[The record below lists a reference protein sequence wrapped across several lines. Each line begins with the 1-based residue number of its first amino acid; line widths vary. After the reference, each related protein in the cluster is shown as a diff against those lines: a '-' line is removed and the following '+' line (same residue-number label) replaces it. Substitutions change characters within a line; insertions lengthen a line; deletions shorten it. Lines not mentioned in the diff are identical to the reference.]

1 MCQLERS
8 EANALLGVAA
18 SEHRLFTVMKHVL
31 VAEAARLESA
41 TEHPAAN
48 AAQVV
53 DVQADG
59 VAAAASGA
67 GPRIG
72 VSRRRSGRFGADP
85 AGYQPAW

>member
-1 MCQLERS
+1 MCQLERG

-18 SEHRLFTVMKHVL
+18 SEHRLFTMMKHVL

-48 AAQVV
+48 ATQVV
-53 DVQADG
+53 DVQADR

-67 GPRIG
+67 GARMTAAESCVLGGGERAKIAAI
-72 VSRRRSGRFGADP
+72 S
-85 AGYQPAW
+85 Q

>member
-1 MCQLERS
+1 MYQLERS

-31 VAEAARLESA
+31 VAEAARLES
-41 TEHPAAN
+41 TLKHPTAN

-59 VAAAASGA
+59 VAAATSGA
-67 GPRIG
+67 GAR
-72 VSRRRSGRFGADP
+72 VTTAESRVLGGCERAKTAAIS
-85 AGYQPAW
+85 Q